1 MEVARP
7 NQSKVWKSACTSY
20 RERSDAVKICVL
32 ACAVGR
38 CELTGKPAPFN
49 RKNGTPYLAVH
60 HVRRLSD
67 DGPDDPRIVATID
80 PTVHR
85 EIHHGGRGKELNDA
99 LALRLKEIE
108 P

>member
-1 MEVARP
+1 MSLPALLVDVNSPASP
-7 NQSKVWKSACTSY
+7 H
-20 RERSDAVKICVL
+20 RS
-32 ACAVGR
+32 
-38 CELTGKPAPFN
+38 TGKI
-49 RKNGTPYLAVH
+49 GTPHLAVH